1 MKIRAVTL
9 FSEGNKDLAILP
21 QLDAAI
27 QKASRELKLEVLTKR
42 VTFPY
47 MDEKRIDVSSIDS
60 MMNKMGYAY
69 SALAVKG
76 SIDPSIFVKLM
87 ASTKSYGSI
96 LIDEADKAPLIT
108 EVLRRMDSSIS
119 RRFAALIGNELETPY
134 YPASVNV
141 RGGMGIALAIL
152 YPSDLIGARSVN
164 DIRNR
169 LEMLLRKAEEFGH
182 LVADSISVEY
192 RGLDASLSPW
202 GWESTVDVLEQ
213 FGSRIGSPGFMKTI
227 WDINRELMALSVKKL
242 GFNEVMLPLAEDER
256 LKERARA
263 GFITFKDLV
272 TYSSVCVAGVD
283 MVPIP
288 MNDIDHVAGVVAD
301 LYAVSQVKKRPIGLR
316 LIPSVKE
323 TGDVDI
329 EGFGE
334 TPVLRVNQ

>member
-9 FSEGNKDLAILP
+9 FSEGDKDLTLLP

-27 QKASRELKLEVLTKR
+27 QEASKELGLEVLTKR

-47 MDEKRIDVSSIDS
+47 IDEKRMDVNSIDS
-60 MMNKMGYAY
+60 MLNKMGYAY

-76 SIDPSIFVKLM
+76 LIEPSIFIKLM
-87 ASTKSYGSI
+87 TSTKSYGSI
-96 LIDEADKAPLIT
+96 LIDEANKAQLIT
-108 EVLRRMDSSIS
+108 ELLYRMEPSVS
-119 RRFAALIGNELETPY
+119 RRFAALIGSELETPY
-134 YPASVNV
+134 YPASANI
-141 RGGMGIALAIL
+141 RGGTGIALAIL
-152 YPSDLIGARSVN
+152 YPSDLIGARGLN

-169 LEMLLRKAEEFGH
+169 LETLLKKAEEFGR
-182 LVADSISVEY
+182 LVADLVGVEY

-213 FGSRIGSPGFMKTI
+213 FGPRIGSPGFMKII
-227 WDINRELMALSVKKL
+227 WDINRELTALPVKKL

-263 GFITFKDLV
+263 GLITFKDLV
-272 TYSSVCVAGVD
+272 AYSSVCVAGVD

-288 MNDIDHVAGVVAD
+288 MTNIDNVTKVVED
-301 LYAVSQVKKRPIGLR
+301 LYAISQVKKRPIGLR

-323 TGDVDI
+323 TGDIEI
-329 EGFGE
+329 EGFGA
-334 TPVLRVNQ
+334 TPILRINQ